1 MERFLFFQA
10 AANDATAYPVSA
22 LRGIDTANGAIHLYF
37 TPQRI
42 TDVAATDSTDRVIL
56 ACGTDEKLAVK
67 AVIDAAMATGSTKEP
82 MVTIAD
88 EVSSTYIGGGITAC
102 TSITYAT

>member
-10 AANDATAYPVSA
+10 AANDAAAYPASA

-42 TDVAATDSTDRVIL
+42 TDVATSDSVDRVIL

-67 AVIDAAMATGSTKEP
+67 AVIEAAMATGSMKEP

-88 EVSSTYIGGGITAC
+88 EVAGTYIGGGITAC
-102 TSITYAT
+102 TSITYAA